1 MRFCMNNDKY
11 LTVSQITRYLKY
23 KFDND
28 ENLNTVFLKGEI
40 SNFKNHTTGHL
51 YFTIKDE
58 NSRILAIMF
67 RNNALK
73 LKFKPTDGSKVLVV
87 GKISV
92 YEATGNY
99 QIYVTDM
106 QEDGVGNLYLEFEKL
121 KKKLQEKGY
130 FAKEHK
136 KPIPKFPKKIGVI
149 TASTGAAIKD
159 IITTINRRYRLAEVY
174 LFPSLV
180 QGENAKEDIVKKL
193 KQADSFGCDV
203 IILGRGGGSIEDL
216 WPFNEEIV
224 AEAIY
229 NAKTP
234 IISAVG
240 HEIDF
245 TISDFVAD
253 LRAPTPTA
261 GAELTVPNS
270 LELKQYIKQLELRLI
285 KNATYIIEAKKKK
298 LDYLTSRPIL
308 KNPMDIYVIKQ
319 QKLDMLLE
327 KALYLIKEKTS
338 LVNNQVTILQNN
350 LVVNID
356 KQLKN
361 KERVFERV
369 LTKLETLNPI
379 STIKRGYSITKKEGK
394 VITELKNVKKEDV
407 IKTEVQDGYITSKV
421 LEVEGK

>member
-1 MRFCMNNDKY
+1 MNNDKY

-308 KNPMDIYVIKQ
+308 KNPMDIYAIKQ

-338 LVNNQVTILQNN
+338 LANNQVTILQNN

>member
-1 MRFCMNNDKY
+1 MNNDKY

-261 GAELTVPNS
+261 GAELAVPNS

-327 KALYLIKEKTS
+327 KALYLIKEKTN
-338 LVNNQVTILQNN
+338 LANNQVAILQNN

-361 KERVFERV
+361 KERIFERV

-379 STIKRGYSITKKEGK
+379 STIKRGYSITRKEGK